1 MLRPLKELQEEVA
14 ELKAANDDLIEKV
27 SESEEREVKLELEKE
42 LLHRVKHLILNVQSL
57 LFVLIC

>member
-27 SESEEREVKLELEKE
+27 SESEEREVKLELEKGK
-42 LLHRVKHLILNVQSL
+42 L
-57 LFVLIC
+57 

>member
-27 SESEEREVKLELEKE
+27 SESEEREVKLELEKGKLQE
-42 LLHRVKHLILNVQSL
+42 DLENEQQESQSL
-57 LFVLIC
+57 RDKI